1 MTTPAICLAPASA
14 ARPLQG
20 AGAGTP
26 TQEAAN
32 VGITN
37 RIEKP
42 TPARPPKS
50 RCRPTSGSPKRPSSA
65 RHHAMRALGPETA
78 DVRLTR
84 DVEIQ
89 TRRRDTTRANAA
101 LRASSRFGRAHFTLQ
116 RLFTASKI
124 PRATE
129 GAAVLAHDVGGGYTH
144 NPNGIDARAPA
155 WRLRS
160 AVPARCRRYGRGLP
174 RPRYESRPRRRAEG
188 ASRHLRAR
196 SRAPR
201 AVQARSAGS
210 RGTQSSSHCVHL
222 RARGITGRACAGPRA
237 GRRVRPCR
245 TVSSRARFRST
256 KRGRSPGK
264 SRKRSKRPTI
274 TGSFTAT

>member
-1 MTTPAICLAPASA
+1 MGTVVAMANSANSFDSSATRGKIEKIVYSAGVRQPRLSKHNAEHQNGEKHGDGNQNDSWSTRMTTPAICIAPASA

-124 PRATE
+124 LLRH
-129 GAAVLAHDVGGGYTH
+129 GGCGCVG
-144 NPNGIDARAPA
+144 P
-155 WRLRS
+155 
-160 AVPARCRRYGRGLP
+160 
-174 RPRYESRPRRRAEG
+174 
-188 ASRHLRAR
+188 
-196 SRAPR
+196 
-201 AVQARSAGS
+201 
-210 RGTQSSSHCVHL
+210 
-222 RARGITGRACAGPRA
+222 
-237 GRRVRPCR
+237 
-245 TVSSRARFRST
+245 
-256 KRGRSPGK
+256 
-264 SRKRSKRPTI
+264 
-274 TGSFTAT
+274 